1 MSTRNLPAPYQVLA
15 IMLMAVVSIT
25 GLVYRGTPQTE
36 ESAVSGQIIL
46 PTSATEPQT
55 LEKEVGQT
63 VHFKACVKNTGN
75 VETVY
80 VIVAEWRTDGTE
92 AWTSAGIADVSLLPG
107 HYETLYIGGIECTEA
122 MMGKHFDVRFTLY
135 DYPAEQLLDQKEID
149 KAWHVKETVIT
160 GTITGFW
167 IE

>member
-1 MSTRNLPAPYQVLA
+1 MSTRNLPAAHQVLA

-25 GLVYRGTPQTE
+25 GLVYQGAPQTG

-46 PTSATEPQT
+46 PASAMEPQT
-55 LEKEVGQT
+55 LEKEVSQT
-63 VHFKACVKNTGN
+63 VHFKASVKNTGN
-75 VETVY
+75 IETVY
-80 VIVAEWRTDGTE
+80 IIVAEWREDGVE

-107 HYETLYIGGIECTEA
+107 HYETLNIGGIECTEA
-122 MMGKHFDVRFTLY
+122 MMGKYFDVRFTLY
-135 DYPAEQLLDQKEID
+135 DYPEERLLDQKEID

-160 GTITGFW
+160 GAITGFW

>member
-1 MSTRNLPAPYQVLA
+1 MSTRNIPAAHQVLA
-15 IMLMAVVSIT
+15 IMLMAVVSVT
-25 GLVYRGTPQTE
+25 GLVYRGAPQTE

-46 PTSATEPQT
+46 PASATEPQT

-75 VETVY
+75 IETVY
-80 VIVAEWRTDGTE
+80 VIVAEWQEDGAE
-92 AWTSAGIADVSLLPG
+92 AWTPAGIADVSLLPG

-122 MMGKHFDVRFTLY
+122 MMGKHFDVRFTLH

>member
-1 MSTRNLPAPYQVLA
+1 MSARNLPAAHQVLA

-25 GLVYRGTPQTE
+25 GLVYQGAPLTE

-46 PTSATEPQT
+46 PASATEPQT

-63 VHFKACVKNTGN
+63 VHFKASVKNTGT
-75 VETVY
+75 VDTVY
-80 VIVAEWRTDGTE
+80 VIVVEWREDGAE
-92 AWTSAGIADVSLLPG
+92 AWTSTGIADVSLLPG
-107 HYETLYIGGIECTEA
+107 HYETLYIGVVECTEA

-135 DYPAEQLLDQKEID
+135 DYPEERLLDQKEID

-160 GTITGFW
+160 GAITGFW